1 MSKVM
6 KFARIQFIS
15 EDFVKHSY
23 LNYFYFFVIRKNK
36 KLYHSEKYPNTWS
49 SVWIHLNWFFLSFF
63 FTIGSYRGWNLLGPE
78 MSRDD
83 YSTNEL
89 KPIGWI
95 EFFKII
101 ELNSI
106 IRIISSRV
114 SIINIK
120 KNKTNMIIVCSIII
134 ALSNEKIERSVW
146 HLQYSGSG
154 PFSGF

>member
-6 KFARIQFIS
+6 RFARIQFIS
-15 EDFVKHSY
+15 EDFVKRSY
-23 LNYFYFFVIRKNK
+23 LNYFFFCNK
-36 KLYHSEKYPNTWS
+36 EKYETLSFRKVSKHMKFRMNS
-49 SVWIHLNWFFLSFF
+49 FELILSFF
-63 FTIGSYRGWNLLGPE
+63 FFTISSDRGWNLLGPE

-146 HLQYSGSG
+146 YLQYSGTG